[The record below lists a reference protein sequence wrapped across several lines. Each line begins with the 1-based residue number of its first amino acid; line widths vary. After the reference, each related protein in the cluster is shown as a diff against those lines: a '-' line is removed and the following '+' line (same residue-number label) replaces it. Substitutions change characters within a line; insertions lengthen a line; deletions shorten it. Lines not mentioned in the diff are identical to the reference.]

1 MQAYD
6 VWVDMENPE
15 LGLTSSDVVTVRAM
29 DSDEAEEKAVRK
41 FQNWLGYGTKVE
53 VSAVATN
60 MEH

>member
-1 MQAYD
+1 MNVYD
-6 VWVDMENPE
+6 VWVDMTN
-15 LGLTSSDVVTVRAM
+15 GDLTASDVITVRAM